1 MKALPKALVIGSPQ
15 GLVPDTVW
23 AQFSSGFEVR
33 MYDFPTTEAFYQSMQ
48 KDGSCHG
55 ISTIVRLG
63 LNLPPGIEKVGQGWT
78 KRALPH
84 LPSTLRLIVNFGH
97 GYDEE
102 DVPALKARGIEFANT
117 TGGSEST
124 ATVGLFLIIASLRQ
138 LSRYERMLRNDQ
150 FLPALRDSAK
160 TAIDPFGKKLGVIGM
175 GSIGQTVARQA
186 AVLGMEI
193 HCVDR
198 PNLRKMVDLAG
209 TTGLPPLVL
218 CSNIEQLVASVD
230 CLILTCSYS
239 SETHHFLSQ
248 HLFGKMRPG
257 IRIVN
262 IARGKCIDEEEL
274 CDAIESG
281 IVGGVGLDVHYDEP
295 RVNPRLLKYECVT
308 LLPHVAGLTHDSMSK
323 HAQLALQ
330 TAENFFRE
338 PPLSQ

>member
-1 MKALPKALVIGSPQ
+1 MPSLPKALVIGSPQ
-15 GLVPDTVW
+15 GLVSDAAW
-23 AQFSSGFEVR
+23 AAFSSRFDVR
-33 MYDFPTTEAFYQSMQ
+33 MYDFTTTESFHQSMQ
-48 KDGSCHG
+48 GDGGCHD

-63 LNLPPGIEKVGQGWT
+63 LNIPPGIEKIGQGWT

-84 LPSTLRLIVNFGH
+84 LPPSLRLIVNFGH

-138 LSRYERMLRNDQ
+138 LSKYERMVRDDQ

-160 TAIDPFGKKLGVIGM
+160 TAIDPFGKKLGIIGM
-175 GSIGQTVARQA
+175 GSIGQTVAKQA

-193 HCVDR
+193 YCVDR
-198 PNLRKMVDLAG
+198 PNLRKIIDSVG

-218 CSNIEQLVASVD
+218 CSNLEQLVANVD

-239 SETHHFLSQ
+239 PETHHLLSQ
-248 HLFGKMRPG
+248 ELFTKMRSG

-262 IARGKCIDEEEL
+262 IARGKCIDEEAL
-274 CDAIESG
+274 CDAVENG
-281 IVGGVGLDVHYDEP
+281 IVGGIGLDVHYDEP
-295 RVNPRLLKYECVT
+295 KVNPRLLKYECVT
-308 LLPHVAGLTHDSMSK
+308 LLPHVGGLTHDSMSK

-330 TAENFFRE
+330 AAEDFF
-338 PPLSQ
+338 